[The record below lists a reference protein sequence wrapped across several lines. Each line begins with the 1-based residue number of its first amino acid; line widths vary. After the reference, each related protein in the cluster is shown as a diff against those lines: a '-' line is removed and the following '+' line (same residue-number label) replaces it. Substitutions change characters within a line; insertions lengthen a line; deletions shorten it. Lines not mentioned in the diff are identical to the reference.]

1 MPNEQNGNFVQI
13 MADKA
18 ADHSSHTIRK
28 KVVYDHRRPTFLFSM
43 DLIMKRSYA
52 YLLATAGIVAVISG
66 VAIAQQA
73 TAPAPAATPAAAPA
87 PAVAEAAPAA
97 VAAPFSIDQVQ
108 NMPVGVER
116 GKKIAEGLCAA
127 CHNADGNSVVPLQ
140 PKLAGQHMAY
150 LEKQMHDFKVAEGA
164 KEPLRGNMLNDK
176 GESTISTMKA
186 QVELLSKDPKQFDND
201 VKSLALWFNT
211 QKLVPASASNADP
224 ASSNL
229 GKRIYTGGIVSKGVP
244 ACAGCH
250 SPTGSGIP
258 NKYPHVSGQFA
269 DYAVVQL
276 KAFREDVRT
285 NSPQNQMQD
294 IAKRLTDAEI
304 KAVADYMAG
313 VR

>member
-1 MPNEQNGNFVQI
+1 M
-13 MADKA
+13 
-18 ADHSSHTIRK
+18 
-28 KVVYDHRRPTFLFSM
+28 
-43 DLIMKRSYA
+43 
-52 YLLATAGIVAVISG
+52 ATAGIVAAISG

-73 TAPAPAATPAAAPA
+73 AAPAPAAAATPA

-97 VAAPFSIDQVQ
+97 TAPAFSIEQVQ

-116 GKKIAEGLCAA
+116 GKLIAQNVCAS
-127 CHNADGNSVVPLQ
+127 CHSADGNSVAPAN
-140 PKLAGQHMAY
+140 PKIAGQHPEY
-150 LEKQMHDFKVAEGA
+150 LMKQLHDFQVAEGA
-164 KEPLRGNMLNDK
+164 KAPLRAQMLGDN
-176 GESTISTMKA
+176 GEPMPSTMGS
-186 QVELLSKDPKQFDND
+186 QVALLSKDPKQFDND
-201 VKSLALWFNT
+201 VKSLAMWFAS
-211 QKLVPASASNADP
+211 QKLVPATASNADP

-258 NKYPHVSGQFA
+258 SKYPRVSGQFA
-269 DYAVVQL
+269 EYAALQL

>member
-1 MPNEQNGNFVQI
+1 
-13 MADKA
+13 
-18 ADHSSHTIRK
+18 
-28 KVVYDHRRPTFLFSM
+28 
-43 DLIMKRSYA
+43 MKRSYA

-73 TAPAPAATPAAAPA
+73 TAPAPAASPAAATAA

-97 VAAPFSIDQVQ
+97 AAAPFSIEQVQ

-150 LEKQMHDFKVAEGA
+150 LEKQLHDFKVAEGA
-164 KEPLRGNMLNDK
+164 KTAARANMLNDK
-176 GESTISTMKA
+176 GDAVPSTMGS
-186 QVELLSKDPKQFDND
+186 QVDLLSKDPKQFDND

>member
-1 MPNEQNGNFVQI
+1 
-13 MADKA
+13 
-18 ADHSSHTIRK
+18 
-28 KVVYDHRRPTFLFSM
+28 
-43 DLIMKRSYA
+43 
-52 YLLATAGIVAVISG
+52 
-66 VAIAQQA
+66 
-73 TAPAPAATPAAAPA
+73 
-87 PAVAEAAPAA
+87 
-97 VAAPFSIDQVQ
+97 
-108 NMPVGVER
+108 
-116 GKKIAEGLCAA
+116 
-127 CHNADGNSVVPLQ
+127 
-140 PKLAGQHMAY
+140 
-150 LEKQMHDFKVAEGA
+150 MHDFKTAEGA
-164 KEPLRGNMLNDK
+164 KEPLRGKMLDDQGNA
-176 GESTISTMKA
+176 TISTMGA

-211 QKLVPASASNADP
+211 QKLVPASASNPDP

-250 SPTGSGIP
+250 SPTGAGIP

>member
-1 MPNEQNGNFVQI
+1 
-13 MADKA
+13 
-18 ADHSSHTIRK
+18 
-28 KVVYDHRRPTFLFSM
+28 
-43 DLIMKRSYA
+43 MKRSYA

-73 TAPAPAATPAAAPA
+73 APAPAAPAAAPA
-87 PAVAEAAPAA
+87 PVAAEAAPAA
-97 VAAPFSIDQVQ
+97 PVAAFSIDQVQ
-108 NMPVGVER
+108 NMPVGMER
-116 GKKIAEGLCAA
+116 GKLIAQNVCAA
-127 CHNADGNSVVPLQ
+127 CHNADGNSAAPAN
-140 PKLAGQHMAY
+140 PKLASQHAAY
-150 LEKQMHDFKVAEGA
+150 LEKQLNDFKVAEGA
-164 KEPLRGNMLNDK
+164 KTALRANMMSDK
-176 GESTISTMKA
+176 GEATPSTMGS
-186 QVELLSKDPKQFDND
+186 QVTLLSKDPKQFEND
-201 VKSLALWFNT
+201 VKSLAMWFSS

-229 GKRIYTGGIVSKGVP
+229 GKRIYTGGIVSKNVP

-258 NKYPHVSGQFA
+258 NKYPRVSGQFA
-269 DYAVVQL
+269 DYLALQM
-276 KAFREDVRT
+276 KSFREDVRT

>member
-1 MPNEQNGNFVQI
+1 MG
-13 MADKA
+13 
-18 ADHSSHTIRK
+18 
-28 KVVYDHRRPTFLFSM
+28 VVPPFLFSM
-43 DLIMKRSYA
+43 GLTMKRSYA
-52 YLLATAGIVAVISG
+52 YLLAAAGIVAAISG

-73 TAPAPAATPAAAPA
+73 TTAPAAAQPAAAAPA
-87 PAVAEAAPAA
+87 AGAAAAPAA
-97 VAAPFSIDQVQ
+97 ATVAFSIDQVQ

-116 GKKIAEGLCAA
+116 GKAIATGLCAA

-140 PKLAGQHMAY
+140 PKLASQHMAY
-150 LEKQMHDFKVAEGA
+150 LEKQLHDFKVAEGA
-164 KEPLRGNMLNDK
+164 KTAARANMLNDK
-176 GESTISTMKA
+176 GEAVPSTMGS
-186 QVELLSKDPKQFDND
+186 QVTLLSKDPKQFDND
-201 VKSLALWFNT
+201 VKSLALWFTT

-250 SPTGSGIP
+250 SPTGAGIP
-258 NKYPHVSGQFA
+258 NKYPRVGGQFA
-269 DYAVVQL
+269 DYSVQQL

-294 IAKRLTDAEI
+294 IAKRLTDTEI

>member
-1 MPNEQNGNFVQI
+1 
-13 MADKA
+13 
-18 ADHSSHTIRK
+18 
-28 KVVYDHRRPTFLFSM
+28 
-43 DLIMKRSYA
+43 MKRSYA

-73 TAPAPAATPAAAPA
+73 TAPAPAAPAANPAPAAAAAPA
-87 PAVAEAAPAA
+87 PAPA
-97 VAAPFSIDQVQ
+97 AAPFSIDQVQ
-108 NMPVGVER
+108 NMPVGMER
-116 GKKIAEGLCAA
+116 GKLIAQNVCAS
-127 CHNADGNSVVPLQ
+127 CHNADGNSAAPAN
-140 PKLAGQHMAY
+140 PKLASQHAAY
-150 LEKQMHDFKVAEGA
+150 LEKQLHDFKVAEGA
-164 KEPLRGNMLNDK
+164 KTAARANMMSDK
-176 GESTISTMKA
+176 GEATPSTMGS
-186 QVELLSKDPKQFDND
+186 QVTLLSKDPKQFEND
-201 VKSLALWFNT
+201 VKSLAMWFSS

-229 GKRIYTGGIVSKGVP
+229 GKRIYTGGIVSKNVP

-258 NKYPHVSGQFA
+258 SKYPRVSGQFA
-269 DYAVVQL
+269 DYLALQM
-276 KAFREDVRT
+276 KSFREDVRT